1 MDHTGL
7 FLGFTHFQENW
18 EHPNVLTMASPS
30 APFKTPAQADKWKQ
44 KQNLERNLI
53 SKGQSPG
60 RGCGAA
66 LWELPR
72 TAESMDSIQARLG
85 DSLGSFG
92 RLSLVKEKWS
102 IHEGQSLPAPW
113 LGEQL
118 LLQVLPQKS
127 GITGRDKP
135 IEIRDNRQAGA
146 QGTSSFQWLRFPA
159 SGKGNWE
166 EKQWEMLE

>member
-1 MDHTGL
+1 
-7 FLGFTHFQENW
+7 
-18 EHPNVLTMASPS
+18 
-30 APFKTPAQADKWKQ
+30 
-44 KQNLERNLI
+44 
-53 SKGQSPG
+53 
-60 RGCGAA
+60 
-66 LWELPR
+66 
-72 TAESMDSIQARLG
+72 MDSIQARLG